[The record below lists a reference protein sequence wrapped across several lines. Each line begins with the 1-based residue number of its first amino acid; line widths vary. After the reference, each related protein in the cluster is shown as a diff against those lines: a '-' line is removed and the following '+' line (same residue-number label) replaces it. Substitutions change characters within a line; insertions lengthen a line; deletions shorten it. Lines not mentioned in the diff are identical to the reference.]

1 MAEET
6 KFNEEQQ
13 KDFERLLELQVSP
26 KDAKN
31 IILGID
37 VELPTVGDTTLE
49 APTGKQEKD
58 IDRKL
63 LADEGY
69 SLDLIEKATPKAE
82 KSYSDILVDDVGIET
97 QSQYVPLKTLYNLE
111 GVTAEK
117 ETELSNDI
125 RFKAGFGLSGDEEKS
140 INIKDLLIRELK
152 TKFSDEEV
160 EKYKDKIDVKFQPL
174 KYENIEKKGLVYKIP
189 TELGGT
195 GLYAAVD
202 SPDLSMRDFSDLAAD
217 SGPIVASIIG
227 GTFGSALGPVG
238 TIGGSA
244 VSAGLTEYARLMYG
258 YHKLGLMN
266 EQFKP
271 EQFDELAKAKAVRY
285 AAIDAAATG
294 AFLSA
299 AKLVLPTILG
309 KNQLS
314 TKTISDFIETK
325 GRTDDTVFSKVNA
338 VKDKMKKKYNMTDA
352 EADKYFAVS
361 VGKAL
366 LEPGEL
372 GAKTSAVKKAILSD
386 EIGNLKTKAEIKAI
400 EDKILKEATGL
411 KEVDNVTADSII
423 ETVENQVKGQAQLA
437 VNTAEINALNTS
449 KQVAELEKSFVDD
462 FATKYLDEFGVYL
475 DDTYR
480 ALQSELKLVD
490 DNLANLVNKNKDPIN
505 LNLNETFRI
514 LDKEIKRFDLKG
526 LLPKSIKKVP
536 GQKAKPENIQKAI
549 DNNVLFNLRQLFDE
563 AGFSKMG
570 IDLKN
575 LEKGFKLL
583 SKKGNI
589 TIKQVYTLKNAV
601 DLLEQASVGTK
612 QGVLRNLSGKLNQNI
627 AEALADSGDDVLA
640 KAFKDKQ
647 ILLDLKR
654 NSIFDNFS
662 NEFAGGKLAFN
673 NTLGKQV
680 SESEAL
686 FTKLVSDSVE
696 SRKQS
701 AIFGKIF
708 QNETGTS
715 FAIPNSAKL
724 KIEQAL
730 YRNYFNNVIEQEG
743 IKKMS
748 HQEFFKK
755 FGKNYENI
763 LGKEKFSKLK
773 STSKVLDEYEK
784 LNNFRLD
791 QNAVVQKALPGITW
805 DAIDSSGPGQIVDYI
820 LKSGVKSNNL
830 KLLTQKLP
838 SKTVNDIRTIF
849 LRKMMSDVNGSTYEP
864 GVAKYIGARQ
874 TDTLNGAKLN
884 AFLDKNRSTI
894 LQLYDKEF
902 FSLYRDMAN
911 VLEMLQSP
919 AKGIGVGGG
928 KTITDVANQAGL
940 FVDIFAG
947 PLNHK
952 RLILNRAARILDS
965 FNINADNL
973 MLFTD
978 YNKFI
983 KAAKNNFLGGNYP
996 RFMDELPGKTRENL
1010 IDKVLKSIKKE
1021 DTAVGKFLSKEA
1033 NLDNIIN
1040 RLNLGFNKAAGLRK
1054 GYTLNPLR
1062 NPMVGKE
1069 FAKDKFE
1076 EIKDKDP
1083 MEDDADIFFPAD
1095 VTGRFAIEALDSII
1109 SKGKK
1114 AKKFIF
1120 DDPGQEIEKYEK
1132 RNLEKEKFEKELN
1145 E

>member
-31 IILGID
+31 IILGVD
-37 VELPTVGDTTLE
+37 VELPKVGDTTLE
-49 APTGKQEKD
+49 VPTGKQEKD
-58 IDRKL
+58 IDKKL
-63 LADEGY
+63 LAEEGY
-69 SLDLIEKATPKAE
+69 NLDLIEKATPKAE
-82 KSYSDILVDDVGIET
+82 KSYNDLLVDDVGIET
-97 QSQYVPLKTLYNLE
+97 QSQYVDKKTLYELE
-111 GVTAEK
+111 GITAGK
-117 ETELSNDI
+117 ETELSDDI
-125 RFKAGFGLSGDEEKS
+125 RFKAGFGISGDAERA

-152 TKFSDEEV
+152 NKYGDDEV
-160 EKYKDKIDVKFQPL
+160 NKYIEKIDVKFQDL
-174 KYENIEKKGLVYKIP
+174 KYENIDKKGLVYKIP

-195 GLYAAVD
+195 NMYAAVD
-202 SPDLSMRDFSDLAAD
+202 SPELSMRDFSDLAAD
-217 SGPIVASIIG
+217 AGPIVASIIG
-227 GTFGSALGPVG
+227 GTFGSVAGPVG
-238 TIGGSA
+238 TVGGSA
-244 VSAGLTEYARLMYG
+244 ISAGLTEYARLMYG

-271 EQFDELAKAKAVRY
+271 EQFNELALQKAIKY
-285 AAIDAAATG
+285 GAIDAAATT
-294 AFLSA
+294 AFLGA

-314 TKTISDFIETK
+314 TKTINDFIETK
-325 GRTDDTVFSKVNA
+325 GKTDSTVFEKVNK
-338 VKDKMKKKYNMTDA
+338 VKDKMKKDFNLTDG

-361 VGKAL
+361 IGKVL

-372 GAKTSAVKKAILSD
+372 GAKTSKIQKIVLSD
-386 EIGNLKTKAEIKAI
+386 EIGNLKAKAEIKAI
-400 EDKILKEATGL
+400 EDKILKRITGL
-411 KEVDNVTADSII
+411 REVDNVTADSII
-423 ETVENQVKGQAQLA
+423 ESVENQVKGQAQLA
-437 VNTAEINALNTS
+437 INTAEVNALNTT
-449 KQVAELEKSFVDD
+449 KQIADLEKNFITDYS
-462 FATKYLDEFGVYL
+462 TKLLDEFGVYM

-480 ALQSELKLVD
+480 AIQGQLKTVD
-490 DNLANLVNKNKDPIN
+490 DNLATLVNKNKDPIN
-505 LNLNETFRI
+505 LNLDETFKI
-514 LDKEIKRFDLKG
+514 LSKEIKRFDTKG
-526 LLPKSIKKVP
+526 LLPKSLKKVP
-536 GQKAKPENIQKAI
+536 GSKAKPENIQKAI
-549 DNNVLFNLRQLFDE
+549 DNNTLFNLKQLFDE

-583 SKKGNI
+583 SKKGDIN
-589 TIKQVYTLKNAV
+589 IKQIYTLKNAV

-612 QGVLRNLSGKLNQNI
+612 QGVLRNLSGALNKNI
-627 AEALADSGDDVLA
+627 AEALSKSGDDALA
-640 KAFKDKQ
+640 KAFNDKQ

-680 SESEAL
+680 AESEAL
-686 FTKLVSDSVE
+686 FTKLIGDSVE

-708 QNETGTS
+708 QNNTGTN
-715 FAIPNSAKL
+715 FAMPTSSKI

-748 HQEFFKK
+748 HNEFFKK

-763 LGKEKFSKLK
+763 LGKEKFNKLK
-773 STSKVLDEYEK
+773 NTTKVLDEYEE
-784 LNNFRLD
+784 LNKFRLD
-791 QNAVVQKALPGITW
+791 QNAVVSKALPGITW

-820 LKSGVKSNNL
+820 LKSGKTANL
-830 KLLTQKLP
+830 KLLTDKLP

-849 LRKMMSDVNGSTYEP
+849 LRKMMSDVNGSSYEP
-864 GVAKYIGARQ
+864 SIAKYIGARQ

-884 AFLDKNRSTI
+884 SFLDKNRSTI

-902 FSLYRDMAN
+902 FTLYRDIAN

-919 AKGIGVGGG
+919 AKGIGLGGG
-928 KTITDVANQAGL
+928 KTLTDAANQAGL

-952 RLILNRAARILDS
+952 RLILNRAARILDG
-965 FNINADNL
+965 FKINTDNL

-983 KAAKNNFLGGNYP
+983 QAAKNNFIGGNYP
-996 RFMDELPGKTRENL
+996 RFMDDLPNKTRENL
-1010 IDKVLKSIKKE
+1010 IDKVLKKIKLE
-1021 DTAVGKFLSKEA
+1021 DTAPGKFLSKEA
-1033 NLDNIIN
+1033 NLDQIIN
-1040 RLNLGFNKAAGLRK
+1040 RLNFGFNKAAGLRK
-1054 GYTLNPLR
+1054 GYTLKPYRNPL
-1062 NPMVGKE
+1062 VGKE
-1069 FAKDKFE
+1069 YAKDKFQ
-1076 EIKDKDP
+1076 EIKDTDP

-1095 VTGRFAIEALDSII
+1095 ITAKYAIEALDSIFT
-1109 SKGKK
+1109 GLGK
-1114 AKKFIF
+1114 AKKFII
-1120 DDPGQEIEKYEK
+1120 DKPEETIEKYEE
-1132 RNLEKEKFEKELN
+1132 RNLEEEKFEKELN

>member
-1 MAEET
+1 VAEET
-6 KFNEEQQ
+6 KFTEEQQ
-13 KDFERLLELQVSP
+13 KDFERLLELQVKP

-31 IILGID
+31 IILGVD

-63 LADEGY
+63 LAEEGY

-82 KSYSDILVDDVGIET
+82 KSYSDILTDDVGIET
-97 QSQYVPLKTLYNLE
+97 ESQYVPLKTLYNLE

-152 TKFSDEEV
+152 NKYGDEEV
-160 EKYKDKIDVKFQPL
+160 EKYKDKIDVKYQAL
-174 KYENIEKKGLVYKIP
+174 KFKNIDKKGLVYKIP
-189 TELGGT
+189 TELGGN

-202 SPDLSMRDFSDLAAD
+202 SPDLSLRDFSDLAAD

-227 GTFGSALGPVG
+227 GTFGSTLGPVG

-266 EQFKP
+266 EQFTP
-271 EQFDELAKAKAVRY
+271 EQFNELALAKAVKY
-285 AAIDAAATG
+285 GAIDAAATG

-325 GRTDDTVFSKVNA
+325 GRTDDTVFSKVNK
-338 VKDKMKKKYNMTDA
+338 VKDKMKKQYNLTDS

-366 LEPGEL
+366 IEPGEL

-386 EIGNLKTKAEIKAI
+386 EIGNLKTKAEIKGI
-400 EDKILKEATGL
+400 EDKILKKATGL

-490 DNLANLVNKNKDPIN
+490 DNLATLINKNKDPID

-514 LDKEIKRFDLKG
+514 LEKEIKKFDLKG
-526 LLPKSIKKVP
+526 LLPKGLKKIP

-612 QGVLRNLSGKLNQNI
+612 QGVLRNLSGKLNKNI
-627 AEALADSGDDVLA
+627 AEALAESGDDVLA

-647 ILLDLKR
+647 ILLELKR

-686 FTKLVSDSVE
+686 FTKLVSDSIE

-715 FAIPNSAKL
+715 FAIPTNAKL

-748 HQEFFKK
+748 HQEFFNK

-773 STSKVLDEYEK
+773 NTSKVLDEYEK

-830 KLLTQKLP
+830 KLLTEKLP

-864 GVAKYIGARQ
+864 GIAKYIGARQ

-996 RFMDELPGKTRENL
+996 RFMDQLPGKTRENL

-1062 NPMVGKE
+1062 NPLVGKE

-1076 EIKDKDP
+1076 EVKDKDP
-1083 MEDDADIFFPAD
+1083 MEGDADIFFPAD
-1095 VTGRFAIEALDSII
+1095 ITGRFAIEALQSLI

-1120 DDPGQEIEKYEK
+1120 DEPEKEIKKYEE